1 MLKNSIVRKPDKAIR
16 PIICCS
22 SRERSGGFN
31 VKIEITATQ
40 MITSVTCPSVGS
52 NSQTHHRNQWHVP
65 EKTMTNVVRTAIVC
79 TGNRR
84 SNTHSAAKPGENRS
98 MQALQVAATSET
110 AVLSDPV
117 ESQSFVDAQKTI
129 GVETKTKKIMNRKN
143 LLPTTAPAL
152 SV

>member
-1 MLKNSIVRKPDKAIR
+1 
-16 PIICCS
+16 
-22 SRERSGGFN
+22 
-31 VKIEITATQ
+31 
-40 MITSVTCPSVGS
+40 
-52 NSQTHHRNQWHVP
+52 
-65 EKTMTNVVRTAIVC
+65 
-79 TGNRR
+79 
-84 SNTHSAAKPGENRS
+84 